1 VRDIEVKQRR
11 RAVSDERGDAS
22 RDWTQSKPTEHFLT
36 ATMALARALSL
47 SLHGR
52 GALGGGAGVLAA
64 ARASSSLAFS
74 PRVGAA
80 AALSPP
86 RAAGAS
92 SAPAPALGGSPAP
105 RRGMGIMDRISA
117 FVSRGAATAEDS
129 KKEEAF
135 KWQMDF
141 MLGQPRY
148 SLAEHFA
155 LLESLAARSGATGWR
170 KMLLTD
176 AQKSELEE
184 HLVDLKLADLLTP
197 AEKADPR
204 GLVGGAARARLAAQL
219 GVAAARVNRFMAA
232 YEQAEAVHGWLLAR
246 RAAGKG
252 LPSTMEEYSHTM
264 LADRVGFSKE
274 AQKKQAR
281 KTKHQ
286 QSLLRK
292 V

>member
-1 VRDIEVKQRR
+1 
-11 RAVSDERGDAS
+11 
-22 RDWTQSKPTEHFLT
+22 
-36 ATMALARALSL
+36 MALARALALRSSPSL
-47 SLHGR
+47 LRLLLTATRAAPR
-52 GALGGGAGVLAA
+52 GLA
-64 ARASSSLAFS
+64 RD
-74 PRVGAA
+74 AA
-80 AALSPP
+80 AAPPALALALARSAPRGLCSLATARPPPPSSP
-86 RAAGAS
+86 AAPS
-92 SAPAPALGGSPAP
+92 SAPLRPAARLAPRLAAPAP
-105 RRGMGIMDRISA
+105 RRGMGIMDRLSA
-117 FVSRGAATAEDS
+117 FVSRGAASAEDA

-141 MLGQPRY
+141 MLGQPAY
-148 SLAEHFA
+148 TLAEHFA

-176 AQKSELEE
+176 AQKGELEE

-204 GLVGGAARARLAAQL
+204 GLVDGAARARLAAQL
-219 GVAAARVNRFMAA
+219 GVPAARVNRFMAA
-232 YEQAEAVHGWLLAR
+232 FEQAAAVHGWLLAR

>member
-1 VRDIEVKQRR
+1 
-11 RAVSDERGDAS
+11 
-22 RDWTQSKPTEHFLT
+22 
-36 ATMALARALSL
+36 MALARALL
-47 SLHGR
+47 LHGSRAFAR
-52 GALGGGAGVLAA
+52 GADGVLGAA
-64 ARASSSLAFS
+64 ATATNAVLGCGATARSSSSLGYSA
-74 PRVGAA
+74 RAGAA
-80 AALSPP
+80 AALAPSAAAAAAAAPLPGRRP
-86 RAAGAS
+86 RAAAG
-92 SAPAPALGGSPAP
+92 PFGTNGGAPALGGSPAP
-105 RRGMGIMDRISA
+105 RRSMGIMDRLSA

-135 KWQMDF
+135 KWQMEF

-148 SLAEHFA
+148 SLTEHFA

>member
-1 VRDIEVKQRR
+1 MPFLL
-11 RAVSDERGDAS
+11 A
-22 RDWTQSKPTEHFLT
+22 TE
-36 ATMALARALSL
+36 ALARAFSL
-47 SLHGR
+47 GALRRAAALPPPPGGARGLAALLLR
-52 GALGGGAGVLAA
+52 GAPSRAA
-64 ARASSSLAFS
+64 PRRALPLPS
-74 PRVGAA
+74 AA
-80 AALSPP
+80 AAS
-86 RAAGAS
+86 AA
-92 SAPAPALGGSPAP
+92 APS
-105 RRGMGIMDRISA
+105 RGLGIMDRLSA
-117 FVSRGAATAEDS
+117 FASRGAASAEDA

-135 KWQMDF
+135 KWQMEF

-170 KMLLTD
+170 KMLLTE
-176 AQKSELEE
+176 AQKGELEE

-219 GVAAARVNRFMAA
+219 GVPAARVNRFMAA

-246 RAAGKG
+246 RAAGKS
-252 LPSTMEEYSHTM
+252 LPSSMEEYSHTM

-286 QSLLRK
+286 
-292 V
+292 